1 MLNAMQ
7 SSTWEAE
14 SVMGELQTLFL
25 VDDHPVFRLG
35 LAALIGALPGAK
47 VIGEAVDGEG
57 AMRQMLGAEEPPDLL
72 VVDLSLP
79 GMGSLEFLRQVRT
92 AWPELKILVLSNHDE
107 GLFAQRALRI
117 GAMGCIMK
125 RQGPGEFTAELRRAL
140 DAGPRGALAPA
151 AARTGA
157 AAPIDRGNDPV
168 YSLSDREL
176 DVFRLT
182 GKGLATR
189 EISERLRISVK
200 TVETHKA
207 HIKSKL
213 SLRHAADLARAAVSW
228 VEHVTEVGAA

>member
-1 MLNAMQ
+1 MVA
-7 SSTWEAE
+7 
-14 SVMGELQTLFL
+14 VQTLFL

-35 LAALIGALPGAK
+35 LAALISALPGAR
-47 VIGEAVDGEG
+47 VIGEAMDGES
-57 AMRQMLGAEEPPDLL
+57 ALRQLVGSACPPDIL

-79 GMGSLEFLRQVRT
+79 GMGSLEFLRQVRAT
-92 AWPELKILVLSNHDE
+92 WPDVKILVLSNHDE
-107 GLFAQRALRI
+107 SHFAQRAIRM
-117 GAMGCIMK
+117 GAVGCIMK
-125 RQGPGEFTAELRRAL
+125 RQGPGEFTAVI
-140 DAGPRGALAPA
+140 RGALAAGRVQGPVLA
-151 AARTGA
+151 ASHGA
-157 AAPIDRGNDPV
+157 LAVGLDRGNEPG

-213 SLRHAADLARAAVSW
+213 GLRHAADLARAAVSW
-228 VEHVTEVGAA
+228 VEHVNEVGAA

>member
-1 MLNAMQ
+1 M
-7 SSTWEAE
+7 EVYE
-14 SVMGELQTLFL
+14 VMREVKTLFL

-35 LAALIGALPGAK
+35 LAALISSLAEAR

-57 AMRQMLGAEEPPDLL
+57 ALRQMQGSTPLPDLL

-79 GMGSLEFLRQVRT
+79 GMGSLEFLRQVR
-92 AWPELKILVLSNHDE
+92 ANWPDLKILVLSNHDE
-107 GLFAQRALRI
+107 GLFAQRAIRLGAI
-117 GAMGCIMK
+117 GCLMK
-125 RQGPGEFTAELRRAL
+125 RQGPAEFTAEIRRAL
-140 DAGPRGALAPA
+140 DASPRSVASSPMARKAPMGALE
-151 AARTGA
+151 G
-157 AAPIDRGNDPV
+157 GNDPV
-168 YSLSDREL
+168 FTLSDREL